1 MEQRELRLM
10 AELIGSIGEHQ
21 QQISNAGNH
30 ITPPADEQA
39 STSARDEFFSTE
51 GKISN
56 KLEMKIAAR
65 YFREL
70 RMIRR

>member
-21 QQISNAGNH
+21 QHGNH
-30 ITPPADEQA
+30 IATPQADEQA
-39 STSARDEFFSTE
+39 LTSAHDEFFSTE

>member
-1 MEQRELRLM
+1 M

-21 QQISNAGNH
+21 QQTSNAGNH
-30 ITPPADEQA
+30 ITPSAEREQA
-39 STSARDEFFSTE
+39 STSTGDEFFSTE